1 MGECCEFLE
10 FMSACSGE
18 LWVSVLNKKTVIFNQ
33 WGCSSRMMLQ
43 KKDIELKIQCVSERA
58 IMKLTA
64 KMGLL

>member
-18 LWVSVLNKKTVIFNQ
+18 LWVSVLHKKLIFNQ
-33 WGCSSRMMLQ
+33 WGCISRMMLQ